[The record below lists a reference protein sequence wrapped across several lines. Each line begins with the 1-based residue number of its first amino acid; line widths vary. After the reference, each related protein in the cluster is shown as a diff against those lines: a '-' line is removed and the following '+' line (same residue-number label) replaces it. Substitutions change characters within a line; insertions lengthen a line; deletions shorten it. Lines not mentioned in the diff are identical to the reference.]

1 MIFKGKNVLIFGSG
15 TSGRSAANVLEREGA
30 EVTVID
36 SKTLPQDV
44 DEYNLFVVSPGIKHT
59 HPVYKY
65 ALLHD
70 VPIMGEI
77 GLGAMLNTRPVIAV
91 TGTNGKTTTVEMLG
105 RIYEAASI
113 KAAVCG
119 NIGSSFAEKA
129 EIGGYDRVVLELSSF
144 QLLQSSPLKVHIAVI
159 TNIAEDHLDYHGN
172 MLEYRHAKLR
182 IADRQT
188 SDDYLIVP
196 PDLNIIGMRGKPTVK
211 IAGRD
216 CSVINRKIYLNGEFL
231 MHVDEMKVKGAHNVQ
246 NALNAAYAAYLD
258 GVELEYI
265 RIGLSAYEV
274 SAHRI
279 AAVCEYNGT
288 AFYNDSKGTN
298 ISATLA
304 AVDCMNG
311 KTALIVGGSD
321 KGYDYDTLFDRLKD
335 KVAAVFVTGGN
346 ADRLLAAAKRT
357 GYENIIECAELGDAV
372 RRAAVGGYD
381 SVLFSPA
388 SASFDR
394 YKNYA
399 ERGEAFE
406 SEVRKLFA
414 D

>member
-15 TSGRSAANVLEREGA
+15 TSGRGAANVLEMEGA

-36 SKTLPQDV
+36 SKTLPSDIE
-44 DEYNLFVVSPGIKHT
+44 EYDLFVVSPGIKHN
-59 HPVYKY
+59 HPVYRY
-65 ALLHD
+65 AVLHD
-70 VPIMGEI
+70 VSIIGEI
-77 GLGAMLNTRPVIAV
+77 GLGAMLNTKPVIAV

-105 RIYEAASI
+105 KIYEAAGI
-113 KAAVCG
+113 KSAVCG
-119 NIGSSFAEKA
+119 NIGQSFAEKA
-129 EIGGYDRVVLELSSF
+129 KAGGYERVILELSSF

-188 SDDYLIVP
+188 PDDYLIVP
-196 PDLNIIGMRGKPTVK
+196 SDLNTIGMRGRPTIK

-216 CSVINRKIYLNGEFL
+216 CCVINNKMYLDGEFL
-231 MHVDEMKVKGAHNVQ
+231 LHVNELKVKGEHNVQ

-258 GVELEYI
+258 GVELKYI
-265 RIGLSAYEV
+265 REGLCSYVV

-279 AAVCEYNGT
+279 AAVGEYNGT
-288 AFYNDSKGTN
+288 AFFNDSKGTN

-304 AVDCMNG
+304 AVGCMNG

-321 KGYDYDTLFDRLKD
+321 KGYDYDTLFNGLNGR
-335 KVAAVFVTGGN
+335 VAAVFVTGGN
-346 ADRLLAAAKRT
+346 ADRLIAAANRT
-357 GYENIIECAELGDAV
+357 GYENVIECTDLGDAV
-372 RRAAVGGYD
+372 QRSAIGGYD

-406 SEVRKLFA
+406 SEVRKLFT